1 MELIQKGNAK
11 LKSMYMWNM
20 LTSKEICGR
29 ECPNCYSLR
38 EQIRFPSVVKART
51 ARYEASKKPNFAI
64 KIIEELNK
72 LRNKPKYFR
81 IHASSEFYSQSY
93 IDSWQ
98 TIIEAFPSITFYAY
112 TKRLNDF
119 DFTSISSLSNFV
131 LINSLHF
138 GKLNYGTLEE
148 APKNSFICPSYQ
160 GATCGDSCTYCQTK
174 GLADVRGVWFVK
186 H

>member
-1 MELIQKGNAK
+1 MKLIQKGNAK

-29 ECPNCYSLR
+29 ECPGCYSLS

-119 DFTSISSLSNFV
+119 DFTSIY
-131 LINSLHF
+131 NS
-138 GKLNYGTLEE
+138 
-148 APKNSFICPSYQ
+148 C
-160 GATCGDSCTYCQTK
+160 
-174 GLADVRGVWFVK
+174 
-186 H
+186 